1 MITTNKSSTY
11 KHLLLK
17 YLPGVLTKENCIL
30 FLQHNNKQQSILQT
44 QKQHFTMTTIEF
56 NNSLTALQKNLE
68 AFARQLTGN
77 EDDAKDLTQE
87 TFLKALIY
95 KEKYVNHNNFKAWVY
110 TIMKNIFINNYRR
123 TKKANT
129 IIDQS
134 EDLYYLNI
142 SNINTDTDPQSI
154 INSMELERGI
164 KMLDEEFRRA
174 FDMYNDGYKYKEI
187 ADCLHLTIGTVK
199 SRIFY
204 SRKKL
209 MNQLSEFCPN

>member
-1 MITTNKSSTY
+1 
-11 KHLLLK
+11 
-17 YLPGVLTKENCIL
+17 
-30 FLQHNNKQQSILQT
+30 
-44 QKQHFTMTTIEF
+44 MTTIEF

-77 EDDAKDLTQE
+77 EEDAKDLMQE

-154 INSMELERGI
+154 INSRE
-164 KMLDEEFRRA
+164 
-174 FDMYNDGYKYKEI
+174 
-187 ADCLHLTIGTVK
+187 
-199 SRIFY
+199 
-204 SRKKL
+204 
-209 MNQLSEFCPN
+209 

>member
-1 MITTNKSSTY
+1 MIPFDKIALIGSGNVAYAYVKALKNNGIQPFCIFTRSSDKIAEIEKSFGVKATSSFDD
-11 KHLLLK
+11 LLDCDLIVIAVK
-17 YLPGVLTKENCIL
+17 
-30 FLQHNNKQQSILQT
+30 
-44 QKQHFTMTTIEF
+44 
-56 NNSLTALQKNLE
+56 
-68 AFARQLTGN
+68 
-77 EDDAKDLTQE
+77 DDAKDLTQE

>member
-1 MITTNKSSTY
+1 MPIKEA
-11 KHLLLK
+11 KR
-17 YLPGVLTKENCIL
+17 VLTKIKSDI
-30 FLQHNNKQQSILQT
+30 FLQAKQQTTINFYKL
-44 QKQHFTMTTIEF
+44 KNNIIMTTIEF
-56 NNSLTALQKNLE
+56 NSSLTNLQDNLE
-68 AFARQLTGN
+68 TFAKQLTGN

-95 KEKYVNHNNFKAWVY
+95 REKYVNHNNFKAWVY

-123 TKKANT
+123 TKKAKT
-129 IIDQS
+129 LIDQS

-142 SNINTDTDPQSI
+142 SNSHTDTDPESI
-154 INSMELERGI
+154 LNAIELEKGI
-164 KMLDEEFRRA
+164 KNLDEEFRKA
-174 FDMYNDGYKYKEI
+174 FDMYNEGYKYKEI

-209 MNQLSEFCPN
+209 MNQMNEYYPN

>member
-1 MITTNKSSTY
+1 
-11 KHLLLK
+11 
-17 YLPGVLTKENCIL
+17 
-30 FLQHNNKQQSILQT
+30 
-44 QKQHFTMTTIEF
+44 MTTIEF
-56 NNSLTALQKNLE
+56 NSNLTSLQKNLE
-68 AFARQLTGN
+68 AFAKQLTGN

-95 KEKYVNHNNFKAWVY
+95 REKYVNHNNFKAWVY

-123 TKKANT
+123 TKKAKT

-142 SNINTDTDPQSI
+142 SNSHTDTDPESI
-154 INSMELERGI
+154 LNAIELEKGI
-164 KMLDEEFRRA
+164 KTLDEEFRRA

-187 ADCLHLTIGTVK
+187 ADSLHLTIGTVK

-209 MNQLSEFCPN
+209 MNQMKEYSPN

>member
-1 MITTNKSSTY
+1 MHPQQQKTTNF
-11 KHLLLK
+11 LNLK
-17 YLPGVLTKENCIL
+17 TTFI
-30 FLQHNNKQQSILQT
+30 
-44 QKQHFTMTTIEF
+44 MTTIEF
-56 NNSLTALQKNLE
+56 NSNLTSLQKSLE
-68 AFARQLTGN
+68 AFAKQLTGN

-95 KEKYVNHNNFKAWVY
+95 REKYVNHNNFKAWVY

-123 TKKANT
+123 TKKAKT

-142 SNINTDTDPQSI
+142 SNSHTDTDPESI
-154 INSMELERGI
+154 LNAIELEKGI
-164 KMLDEEFRRA
+164 KTLDEEFRRA

-187 ADCLHLTIGTVK
+187 ADSLHLTIGTVK

-209 MNQLSEFCPN
+209 MNQMKEYSPN

>member
-1 MITTNKSSTY
+1 
-11 KHLLLK
+11 
-17 YLPGVLTKENCIL
+17 
-30 FLQHNNKQQSILQT
+30 
-44 QKQHFTMTTIEF
+44 MTTIEF
-56 NNSLTALQKNLE
+56 NSNLTALQKNLE

-77 EDDAKDLTQE
+77 EDDAKDLMQE

-164 KMLDEEFRRA
+164 KMLDEDFRRA

-187 ADCLHLTIGTVK
+187 AEELNLSIGTVK
-199 SRIFY
+199 SRIFFC
-204 SRKKL
+204 RKKL
-209 MNQLSEFCPN
+209 INRLKEYSE

>member
-1 MITTNKSSTY
+1 
-11 KHLLLK
+11 
-17 YLPGVLTKENCIL
+17 
-30 FLQHNNKQQSILQT
+30 
-44 QKQHFTMTTIEF
+44 MTTIEF
-56 NNSLTALQKNLE
+56 NSNLTALQKNLE

-77 EDDAKDLTQE
+77 EDDAKDLMQE

-95 KEKYVNHNNFKAWVY
+95 KEKYVSHNNFKAWVY

-154 INSMELERGI
+154 INSKELERGI
-164 KMLDEEFRRA
+164 KMLDEDFRRA
-174 FDMYNDGYKYKEI
+174 FDMKLQI
-187 ADCLHLTIGTVK
+187 AYI
-199 SRIFY
+199 
-204 SRKKL
+204 
-209 MNQLSEFCPN
+209 